1 MQATFFQAVASV
13 LTAGN
18 NAIIEVQGL
27 NDGQIKL
34 IYTPNL
40 GPTPQ
45 GASVEEV
52 NLRAA
57 IAKPLVV
64 TGTADVVESE
74 LMGHIKS
81 KAAGVTRGLSILDE
95 IERLGAAALNSA
107 KAKIEKAAPIAAVG
121 EDLEEEE
128 EEDGDGTGNTDPAA
142 ADGVAAA
149 APAIKTLANF

>member
-27 NDGQIKL
+27 SDGQIKV

-81 KAAGVTRGLSILDE
+81 KAVAVNRGLSILDE
-95 IERLGAAALNSA
+95 IERLGAAALNTA
-107 KAKIEKAAPIAAVG
+107 KAKIEKAGPIAAVG

-128 EEDGDGTGNTDPAA
+128 EDGDDAGHTAPAA
-142 ADGVAAA
+142 ADGMAAA